1 MLSSMRNV
9 KFIKMTTLNMF
20 ITTVWVLF
28 LIKQRWPK
36 NKGLYE
42 EGRVSLDEG
51 DSSLMKL

>member
-9 KFIKMTTLNMF
+9 KFIRMTTLNMF

-36 NKGLYE
+36 NKSLYE
-42 EGRVSLDEG
+42 EERVSLDQG

>member
-36 NKGLYE
+36 NKSLYE
-42 EGRVSLDEG
+42 EGRVSLDQG

>member
-1 MLSSMRNV
+1 MLSSIRNV

-36 NKGLYE
+36 NKSLYE

-51 DSSLMKL
+51 DSSSMKV

>member
-36 NKGLYE
+36 NKSLYE

-51 DSSLMKL
+51 DSTLMKL

>member
-36 NKGLYE
+36 NKSLYE